1 MLRLVDGLL
10 AGALIGGVWWYTRRD
25 QKKADAEAARAE
37 RLAEL
42 AERRA
47 QRAED
52 HARVLAAGA
61 TAPARKDDKP
71 PASSASAAPATSA
84 STAPPTAPS
93 AAPSSPPAPQ
103 PGKPAG
109 LSRRFDDLFARHG
122 RGIPVAF
129 LRALAAAESGMN
141 PNDRLG
147 LINVVPV
154 ALADYNRRHPSAPI
168 KAEEMRDPVKN
179 ITVAADHLR
188 TIIDGFRK
196 HHPDVPNL
204 VEHWSNLRFVQL
216 LVFSW
221 NAGHS
226 ELSGVGRVVAFLKA
240 QPTALAV
247 VRLSDITIDSVFDA
261 AWSARAASHLSN
273 RRKLD
278 YSKGVAA
285 AYFRELARDQR
296 NLVGW
301 PTC

>member
-52 HARVLAAGA
+52 RARVSAAGA
-61 TAPARKDDKP
+61 TDPAGKDGKPP
-71 PASSASAAPATSA
+71 PASASTALA
-84 STAPPTAPS
+84 STAPPIATS
-93 AAPSSPPAPQ
+93 TAPSSPHVAQ

-129 LRALAAAESGMN
+129 LRALSAAESGMN

-154 ALADYNRRHPSAPI
+154 ALADYNRRNPSAPI

-204 VEHWSNLRFVQL
+204 VEDWRNLRFVQL

-226 ELSGVGRVVAFLKA
+226 ELSGVGRVVGFLKA

-247 VRLSDITIDSVFDA
+247 VRPSDITIDSVFDA

-296 NLVGW
+296 NLIGW
-301 PTC
+301 RTC

>member
-10 AGALIGGVWWYTRRD
+10 AGALLGGVWWYTRRE
-25 QKKADAEAARAE
+25 QKKADTEADVAK

-42 AERRA
+42 AQVRA
-47 QRAED
+47 QLAED
-52 HARVLAAGA
+52 RARTIAIGA
-61 TAPARKDDKP
+61 TAPATSDGKP
-71 PASSASAAPATSA
+71 PASTVPTA
-84 STAPPTAPS
+84 STSTSTPPKK
-93 AAPSSPPAPQ
+93 

-122 RGIPVAF
+122 RGIPVPF

-168 KAEEMRDPVKN
+168 KAEEMRDPAKN
-179 ITVAADHLR
+179 ITVAADIIR
-188 TIIDGFRK
+188 TIIDSYRK

-204 VEHWSNLRFVQL
+204 LEDWQNLRFAQI
-216 LVFSW
+216 LVFGW
-221 NAGHS
+221 NAGYS
-226 ELSGVGRVVAFLKA
+226 ELAGVGRVVGFLKA
-240 QPTALAV
+240 QPPALAV
-247 VRLSDITIDSVFDA
+247 VRPSDITIDSVFDA

-273 RRKLD
+273 KRKLD

-296 NLVGW
+296 NRW
-301 PTC
+301 

>member
-25 QKKADAEAARAE
+25 QAKADHAAARAE

-47 QRAED
+47 RLADERA
-52 HARVLAAGA
+52 RMLAASA
-61 TAPARKDDKP
+61 TATAGSDGKP
-71 PASSASAAPATSA
+71 APATTTSA
-84 STAPPTAPS
+84 PTVAPAPP
-93 AAPSSPPAPQ
+93 SPPPAQ
-103 PGKPAG
+103 TGKPAG

-154 ALADYNRRHPSAPI
+154 ALADYNRRNPSAPI
-168 KAEEMRDPVKN
+168 NAEEMRDPAKN

-188 TIIDGFRK
+188 TIIDGFKK

-204 VEHWSNLRFVQL
+204 REDWSNLGFVQL

-226 ELSGVGRVVAFLKA
+226 ELSGVGRVVGFLKA
-240 QPTALAV
+240 QPAAHAV
-247 VRLSDITIDSVFDA
+247 VRPADITIDSVFDA
-261 AWSARAASHLSN
+261 AWTARAASHLSN

-285 AYFRELARDQR
+285 TYFRELARDQR
-296 NLVGW
+296 ERIG
-301 PTC
+301 